1 VHLLVTKEGQPVECF
16 LTPGSSSAVRRL
28 KTFRF
33 DIPEGSHIYA
43 DKAYNDDVMEEVLLE
58 ASPIQLYPIRTK
70 NSTRT
75 LPPYITY
82 LQHYYRKRIET
93 VGSLIER
100 MLPKTIHA
108 VTAAGF
114 ELKVFLFVLAY
125 SFNCL

>member
-1 VHLLVTKEGQPVECF
+1 MRT
-16 LTPGSSSAVRRL
+16 L

-33 DIPEGSHIYA
+33 DVPEGSQVYA
-43 DKAYNDDVMEEVLLE
+43 DRAYHDDTMEDVLLE
-58 ASPIQLYPIRTK
+58 ASQIRLYPIRK
-70 NSTRT
+70 KGSTRP

-82 LQHYYRKRIET
+82 VQHDYRKRVET

-108 VTAAGF
+108 VTAEGF

-125 SFNCL
+125 SLNCL